1 MKKYLAFIGF
11 IFLFSN
17 CSSTWNI
24 RDLGGISVM
33 ALHHENRQEQ
43 YKDLKEEETAKTG
56 LQAVLESEQKK
67 NKDLIVKL
75 QSRYNTVASII
86 TSLGKIPSIVQM
98 VKQIHEYQKKSKDL
112 VVQNP
117 EYLAI
122 AIKSEIA
129 MLKKINDL
137 YKYIYLNAVVGSNF
151 SLMSIEQRMSTIDY
165 VIKELKQVRGL
176 AYTVHR
182 KLKYGVQNGLYESA
196 VKEYNLKKF
205 LVTKEQRTKI
215 TKQLK
220 IW

>member
-1 MKKYLAFIGF
+1 MKKYLTFIAF
-11 IFLFSN
+11 IFLLSN

-67 NKDLIVKL
+67 NKELIVKL
-75 QSRYNTVASII
+75 QSRYNTVAYII

-151 SLMSIEQRMSTIDY
+151 SLMSIEQRLSTIDY

-182 KLKYGVQNGLYESA
+182 KLKYGVKNGLYESA
-196 VKEYNLKKF
+196 VREYNLKKF
-205 LVTKEQRTKI
+205 LITKEQRTKI

>member
-11 IFLFSN
+11 ILLFSN

-67 NKDLIVKL
+67 NKELIVKL